1 MKKLYPM
8 TMVIGVVL
16 SVLYRIILRKRK
28 AKVVEDQVVETEYDG
43 TPVAPTW

>member
-28 AKVVEDQVVETEYDG
+28 AKVVEDQVVAKEYDG